1 MLILIFN
8 VEIYCCTDMGM
19 KNPTLGVV
27 LTLLLLPFMGRTQA
41 PSPKVRGMIAA
52 TMQAQEE
59 AWNRGDLKGFMDG
72 YWESDS
78 LRFIGKSGITRGW
91 SQTLANYERGYPDR
105 AAMGK
110 LTFTILIVE
119 KLGPRCVGVT
129 GKWHLQR
136 EKDAPQ
142 GYFSLIWKKMNGK
155 WVIVADHS
163 S

>member
-1 MLILIFN
+1 MRNLTLQLTIFLLILP
-8 VEIYCCTDMGM
+8 M
-19 KNPTLGVV
+19 LGWS
-27 LTLLLLPFMGRTQA
+27 QA
-41 PSPKVRGMIAA
+41 ASPKVRSEILG
-52 TMQAQEE
+52 TMKAQEE
-59 AWNRGDLKGFMDG
+59 AWNRGDLKGFMNG

-91 SQTLANYERGYPDR
+91 AQTLANYERGYPDR

-119 KLGPRCVGVT
+119 KLGPKSTGVT

-136 EKDAPQ
+136 EKDAPE
-142 GYFSLIWKKMNGK
+142 GYFSLIWKKIGGR

>member
-1 MLILIFN
+1 MR
-8 VEIYCCTDMGM
+8 M
-19 KNPTLGVV
+19 KN
-27 LTLLLLPFMGRTQA
+27 LTLQLAMIVLMFPVRGWTQA
-41 PSPKVRGMIAA
+41 ASPKVKEAILS
-52 TMQAQEE
+52 TMAAQEA
-59 AWNRGDLKGFMDG
+59 AWNRGDLKGFMNG

-119 KLGPRCVGVT
+119 KLGPKCAGVT

-136 EKDAPQ
+136 EKDAPE
-142 GYFSLIWKKMNGK
+142 GYFSLIWKKIEGK

>member
-1 MLILIFN
+1 MRNLTLQLTIFLLILP
-8 VEIYCCTDMGM
+8 M
-19 KNPTLGVV
+19 LGWS
-27 LTLLLLPFMGRTQA
+27 QA
-41 PSPKVRGMIAA
+41 ASSKVRSEILG
-52 TMQAQEE
+52 TMKAQEE
-59 AWNRGDLKGFMDG
+59 AWNRGDLKGFMNG

-91 SQTLANYERGYPDR
+91 AQTLANYERGYPDR

-119 KLGPRCVGVT
+119 KLGPKATGVT

-136 EKDAPQ
+136 EKDAPE
-142 GYFSLIWKKMNGK
+142 GYFSLIWRKIGGR